1 MSDGPPAWLLGV
13 LKAEKRVAPQLKTA
27 LESTHFFNAVGV
39 VTEVRRQVNSRG
51 ERLTRGLL
59 HRVNL
64 PAGSDITR
72 LLTEIGRLQN
82 QVRELSVQVERQRGA
97 TPAVTR
103 TGRARPS

>member
-1 MSDGPPAWLLGV
+1 MSSNPPAWLLGV
-13 LKAEKRVAPQLKTA
+13 IKAEKHVGPQLKNA

-39 VTEVRRQVNSRG
+39 VTEARRQVNSRT

-59 HRVNL
+59 HKVNL

-82 QVRELSVQVERQRGA
+82 QVRELSVQVEQERSA
-97 TPAVTR
+97 TPVVTR